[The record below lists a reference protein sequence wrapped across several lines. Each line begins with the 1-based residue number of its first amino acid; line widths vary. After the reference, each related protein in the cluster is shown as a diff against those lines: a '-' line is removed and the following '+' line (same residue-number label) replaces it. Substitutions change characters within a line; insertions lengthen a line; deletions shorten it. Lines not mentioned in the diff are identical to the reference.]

1 MQAQATLPKLSVET
15 IVERI
20 LAVRQITRIDQRLL
34 MTALL
39 SKDSFNESEQSQIN
53 LVFDRLQRGLIRV
66 VD

>member
-1 MQAQATLPKLSVET
+1 MQYQANFPKLSVEN

-20 LAVRQITRIDQRLL
+20 LAFRQITRTDQRLL
-34 MTALL
+34 MAALL
-39 SKDSFNESEQSQIN
+39 SKDSFNENEQSQIN

>member
-1 MQAQATLPKLSVET
+1 MQAQATFPKLSVET

-20 LAVRQITRIDQRLL
+20 LAFRQITRIDQRLL

-39 SKDSFNESEQSQIN
+39 SKDSFNDNEQSQIN

>member
-20 LAVRQITRIDQRLL
+20 LAFRQITRIDQRLL
-34 MTALL
+34 MAALL
-39 SKDSFNESEQSQIN
+39 SKDSFNENEHSQIN
-53 LVFDRLQRGLIRV
+53 VMFDRLQRGLIRI

>member
-20 LAVRQITRIDQRLL
+20 LEFRQITRIDQRLL
-34 MTALL
+34 MAALL
-39 SKDSFNESEQSQIN
+39 SKDSFNENEHSQIN

>member
-20 LAVRQITRIDQRLL
+20 LAFRQITRTDQRLL

>member
-20 LAVRQITRIDQRLL
+20 LAFRQITRIDQRLL
-34 MTALL
+34 MAALL
-39 SKDSFNESEQSQIN
+39 SKDSFNENEHSQIN

>member
-1 MQAQATLPKLSVET
+1 MQSQATFPKLSVET

-20 LAVRQITRIDQRLL
+20 LACRQITRTDQRLL
-34 MTALL
+34 MAALL
-39 SKDSFNESEQSQIN
+39 SKDSFNENEHSKIN